1 MLRMGLDVNGAEF
14 ITDHFLEMEMLGS
27 ESAETGNPVE
37 PSPHAAPEGHK
48 ANGTRPDGTGAQKP
62 SEGSERGTG
71 FVVRPVPLEPPFVR
85 FLSNM
90 TAQRYQ

>member
-37 PSPHAAPEGHK
+37 PSPHAAPEGGGICLGPQSK
-48 ANGTRPDGTGAQKP
+48 WDTPGWNRSPETQRGLRAGNRLRGATRTSRA
-62 SEGSERGTG
+62 T
-71 FVVRPVPLEPPFVR
+71 FC
-85 FLSNM
+85 
-90 TAQRYQ
+90 